1 MPWMSTRSC
10 LSHMREYK
18 ILFVIIVAVLAM
30 AGCAEIPLK
39 DGELVVGKDTT
50 AGIDDI
56 GVGHLS
62 NKF

>member
-1 MPWMSTRSC
+1 MRTVIAVILIAMS
-10 LSHMREYK
+10 LS
-18 ILFVIIVAVLAM
+18 
-30 AGCAEIPLK
+30 GCAEIPIK

-56 GVGHLS
+56 GVGHLT

>member
-1 MPWMSTRSC
+1 
-10 LSHMREYK
+10 MR
-18 ILFVIIVAVLAM
+18 ILFVVMIAVLM
-30 AGCAEIPLK
+30 ISGCAEVPLK

-56 GVGHLS
+56 GVAHLS